1 MTLSAPEEAWMD
13 MILGR
18 NLSSHIDNPALL
30 DHIARVGNAL
40 WVRESTGSGTS

>member
-1 MTLSAPEEAWMD
+1 MD

-30 DHIARVGNAL
+30 GDIARVGKAL
-40 WVRESTGSGTS
+40 WVRENTGSGKSW